1 MADDRTI
8 RASKRRRKEARAEG
22 IVARSRELSI
32 ALQLLC
38 AVALLFLLGR
48 SLVESL
54 AGMLSAQ
61 IQAAGDPASLETP
74 VSSTT
79 VTSQAGQLAMW
90 SSSHI
95 LPWLLVPLA
104 VAVVAGLVQIGF
116 LFLPGKAAP
125 RIARLNPVGGL
136 RKIFSLENATGA
148 GLNLLRLFV
157 LLIAAGLFLY
167 SQLPTVVSLVRVPV
181 GQAALLTGGLLA
193 QLGLLLA
200 VCCLLIGAA
209 DYGYRRWK
217 YEQDLM
223 MTPEE
228 FRRELRDAEGDP
240 QIRRARRAT
249 AQQSGV
255 ESTSPVSEPSAP
267 TAS

>member
-8 RASKRRRKEARAEG
+8 RGSKRRRKEARAEG
-22 IVARSRELSI
+22 IVARSRELSV
-32 ALQLLC
+32 ALQLL
-38 AVALLFLLGR
+38 AGAGVLFLLGR

-61 IQAAGDPASLETP
+61 LQSAADPASLKAPLT
-74 VSSTT
+74 ST
-79 VTSQAGQLAMW
+79 TSQAGQLAMW

-95 LPWLLVPLA
+95 LPWLLIPLA
-104 VAVVAGLVQIGF
+104 VAIVAGLIQIGF

-125 RIARLNPVGGL
+125 RIGRLNPVGGL
-136 RKIFSLENATGA
+136 RKIFSLENVTGA
-148 GLNLLRLFV
+148 GLNLLRLFG

-181 GQAALLTGGLLA
+181 GQAALLTGGLIA
-193 QLGLLLA
+193 QLSLLLA
-200 VCCLLIGAA
+200 VCCLLVGAA

-240 QIRRARRAT
+240 QIRRARRAS
-249 AQQSGV
+249 AQQLGV
-255 ESTSPVSEPSAP
+255 ESTSPVSEPNAP

>member
-1 MADDRTI
+1 MPDDRTI
-8 RASKRRRKEARAEG
+8 RASKRRRQEARAEG
-22 IVARSRELSI
+22 IVARSRELSV

-38 AVALLFLLGR
+38 GAALLFLLGR

-54 AGMLSAQ
+54 AGMLAGQ
-61 IQAAGDPASLETP
+61 LQTAADPSSLEAPFT
-74 VSSTT
+74 SATA
-79 VTSQAGQLAMW
+79 TSQAGQLAVW
-90 SSSHI
+90 SSSHV
-95 LPWLLVPLA
+95 LPWLLIPLG
-104 VAVVAGLVQIGF
+104 VAIVAGFIQVGV

-125 RIARLNPVGGL
+125 KIGRLNPVAGV

-157 LLIAAGLFLY
+157 LLGAAGLFLF
-167 SQLPTVVSLVRVPV
+167 SQLPTLVSLVRVSV

-193 QLGLLLA
+193 QLSLILS
-200 VCCLLIGAA
+200 VCCLLVGAA
-209 DYGYRRWK
+209 DYSYRRWK

-240 QIRRARRAT
+240 QIRRARRSA
-249 AQQSGV
+249 AQKSGV
-255 ESTSPVSEPSAP
+255 ESTSPVSESSAA
-267 TAS
+267 T